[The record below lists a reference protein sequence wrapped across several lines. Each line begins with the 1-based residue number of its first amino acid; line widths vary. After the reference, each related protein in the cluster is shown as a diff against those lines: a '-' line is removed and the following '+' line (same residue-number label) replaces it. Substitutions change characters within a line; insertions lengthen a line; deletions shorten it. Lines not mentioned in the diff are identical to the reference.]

1 MLITDGKQ
9 TGNADLSAAS
19 SGLKNKGVTVYAIGV
34 GNNVDVLELR
44 KIASSQKHV
53 LNSPSFQELH
63 NLNSVLL
70 NMCKGE
76 SCD

>member
-1 MLITDGKQ
+1 MLITDGEQ
-9 TGNADLSAAS
+9 TNNANLSVAS

-34 GNNVDVLELR
+34 GKNFKESELQN
-44 KIASSQKHV
+44 IASSKEHV
-53 LNSPSFQELH
+53 LNISSFQELDM
-63 NLNSVLL
+63 LNSVLL

>member
-9 TGNADLSAAS
+9 SVRANLSAAS
-19 SGLKNKGVTVYAIGV
+19 SGIKNKGVTVYAIGV
-34 GNNVDVLELR
+34 GNNVKESELQN
-44 KIASSQKHV
+44 IASSKEHV
-53 LNSPSFQELH
+53 LNISSFQEL
-63 NLNSVLL
+63 NKLNSVLL

>member
-9 TGNADLSAAS
+9 SVRANLSVAS
-19 SGLKNKGVTVYAIGV
+19 SGIKNKGVTIYTIGV